1 MIEFINEVL
10 KIISSKT
17 GTPPPTKP
25 FKVREIFSNLYFH
38 LEEPQQDLKNYFFL
52 NLLFF
57 VAVC

>member
-17 GTPPPTKP
+17 GTLPPTKP